1 MCLNIKQQD
10 LPEAPAIFF
19 LDQLLL
25 KVDKAQQLSSS
36 QTPQFFEL
44 LTSLLNHYFS
54 VTQADPSTYPRI
66 VEPTELIKRVY
77 NQLENY

>member
-1 MCLNIKQQD
+1 M
-10 LPEAPAIFF
+10 
-19 LDQLLL
+19 L
-25 KVDKAQQLSSS
+25 KVEKAQQLSSR

-54 VTQADPSTYPRI
+54 VTQADPSAYRQI
-66 VEPTELIKRVY
+66 VVPTELIKRVY

>member
-1 MCLNIKQQD
+1 MCLNIKQRD

-25 KVDKAQQLSSS
+25 KVEKAQQLSSRR
-36 QTPQFFEL
+36 TPQFFDL

-54 VTQADPSTYPRI
+54 VS
-66 VEPTELIKRVY
+66 
-77 NQLENY
+77 